1 MNDITIVN
9 LACLNDGYKEKS
21 MELFIDG
28 FGHIFS
34 FIKDRNILK
43 ELLLTS
49 MDFSMVYVALYE
61 NIVIGFVAI
70 SDNKI
75 RPISFKIEKFKQLFG
90 SVLGTIIQ
98 KPLSAAME
106 KPAVYGDKDL
116 YIDYLVIDKK
126 HRSKGIGAKLI
137 GFVCEELEFDE
148 CYIEVLSKNTDA
160 RRLYEYLGFTEFKK
174 EYNPST
180 IIRGLG
186 YLIKFNKRI
195 R

>member
-9 LACLNDGYKEKS
+9 LADLNDEYKEKS
-21 MELFIDG
+21 IELFIDG

-34 FIKDRNILK
+34 FIKDKNILK

-61 NIVIGFVAI
+61 NIVVGFIGV
-70 SDNKI
+70 SNNKI
-75 RPISFKIEKFKQLFG
+75 RPISFEIEKFKQLFG
-90 SVLGTIIQ
+90 SFLGSIIQ
-98 KPLSAAME
+98 KPLSAVME

-116 YIDYLVIDKK
+116 YIDYLTTDKK
-126 HRSKGIGAKLI
+126 YRRKRIGTKLI
-137 GFVCEELEFDE
+137 EFVCEELIYDE
-148 CYIEVLSKNTDA
+148 CYIEVLSKNTGA
-160 RRLYEYLGFTEFKK
+160 RRLYEHLGFEEFKI

-186 YLIKFNKRI
+186 YLIKLNKRI